1 MKNVIIN
8 GKVILEDSIKE
19 LNVFFEN
26 GKITEVSNRVPTD
39 ETVIDAK
46 GLYVAPGMIDVHTH
60 GRNGSDTMYATFKDL
75 NNISVSEL
83 KTGVTSFLP
92 TTMTMPAEDIKKAI
106 AAGYDNKDK
115 VEGAKILGM
124 HLEGPFF
131 SVKYKGAQPEECMI
145 APTVENYL
153 SFAGDHPDFVKKI
166 SLAPEIEGAVDLIK
180 YLREQNVVVSMGHTD
195 ATYEEAVKAIEAGA
209 TSGTHTYNAMT
220 PLKHREPGV
229 VGAVML
235 HDEVYAE
242 LILDGIHVSFPAA
255 KILSKMKGADKLILI
270 TDSLEAAML
279 PDGTYELGNQKVYV
293 KDGQARLKSGNLAG
307 STANLNQCVRNAY
320 KHLDLP
326 LYEAIGYATKNPA
339 DHLGLKDYGRIKEGC
354 VADMILID
362 DEIDIKRVI
371 LMVKLK
377 LEGRHDYN

>member
-8 GKVILEDSIKE
+8 GKVILENSIKE
-19 LNVFFEN
+19 LNVFFED
-26 GKITEVSNRVPTD
+26 GKITEVSDRTPTD
-39 ETVIDAK
+39 ENVIDAE

-153 SFAGDHPDFVKKI
+153 SFAGEHSDFIKKI
-166 SLAPEIEGAVDLIK
+166 SLAPEIDGALDLIK

-195 ATYEEAVKAIEAGA
+195 ATYEEAVKGIEAGA

-326 LYEAIGYATKNPA
+326 LYEAVGYATKNAA
-339 DHLGLKDYGRIKEGC
+339 DHLGLNDYGRIKEGC
-354 VADMILID
+354 VADMIFID
-362 DEIDIKRVI
+362 DDINIHRVI
-371 LMVKLK
+371 LNGETKI
-377 LEGRHDYN
+377 GG

>member
-8 GKVILEDSIKE
+8 GKVILENSIKE
-19 LNVFFEN
+19 LNVFFED
-26 GKITEVSNRVPTD
+26 GKITEVSDRIPTD
-39 ETVIDAK
+39 ENVIDAE

-153 SFAGDHPDFVKKI
+153 SFAGDHPDFIKKI
-166 SLAPEIEGAVDLIK
+166 SLAPEIDGALDLIK

-195 ATYEEAVKAIEAGA
+195 ATYEEAVKGIEAGA

-220 PLKHREPGV
+220 PLKHRDPGV

-255 KILSKMKGADKLILI
+255 KILSKMKGEDKLILI

-326 LYEAIGYATKNPA
+326 LYEAVGYATKNAA
-339 DHLGLKDYGRIKEGC
+339 DHLGLNDYGRIKEGC
-354 VADMILID
+354 VADMIFID
-362 DEIDIKRVI
+362 DDINIHRVI
-371 LMVKLK
+371 LNGETKI
-377 LEGRHDYN
+377 GG

>member
-8 GKVILEDSIKE
+8 GKVILENSIKE
-19 LNVFFEN
+19 LNVFFED
-26 GKITEVSNRVPTD
+26 GKITEVSDRTPTD
-39 ETVIDAK
+39 ENVIDAE

-153 SFAGDHPDFVKKI
+153 SFAGEHPDFIKKI
-166 SLAPEIEGAVDLIK
+166 SLAPEFDGALDLIK

-195 ATYEEAVKAIEAGA
+195 ATYEEAVKGIEAGA

-220 PLKHREPGV
+220 PLKHRDPGV

-326 LYEAIGYATKNPA
+326 LYEAVGYATKNAA
-339 DHLGLKDYGRIKEGC
+339 DHLGLNDYGRIKEGC
-354 VADMILID
+354 VADMIFID
-362 DEIDIKRVI
+362 DDINIHRVI
-371 LMVKLK
+371 LNGETKI
-377 LEGRHDYN
+377 GG

>member
-153 SFAGDHPDFVKKI
+153 SFAGEHPDFVKKI
-166 SLAPEIEGAVDLIK
+166 SLAPEIECAVDLIK

-255 KILSKMKGADKLILI
+255 KILSRMKGADKLILI

-371 LMVKLK
+371 LNGETKI
-377 LEGRHDYN
+377 GG

>member
-1 MKNVIIN
+1 MA
-8 GKVILEDSIKE
+8 L
-19 LNVFFEN
+19 
-26 GKITEVSNRVPTD
+26 
-39 ETVIDAK
+39 
-46 GLYVAPGMIDVHTH
+46 
-60 GRNGSDTMYATFKDL
+60 
-75 NNISVSEL
+75 
-83 KTGVTSFLP
+83 
-92 TTMTMPAEDIKKAI
+92 
-106 AAGYDNKDK
+106 
-115 VEGAKILGM
+115 
-124 HLEGPFF
+124 
-131 SVKYKGAQPEECMI
+131 
-145 APTVENYL
+145 
-153 SFAGDHPDFVKKI
+153 
-166 SLAPEIEGAVDLIK
+166 LIK

-326 LYEAIGYATKNPA
+326 LYEAVGYATKNEA
-339 DHLGLKDYGRIKEGC
+339 DHLGLNDYGRIKEGC
-354 VADMILID
+354 VADMIFID
-362 DEIDIKRVI
+362 DDINIHRVI
-371 LMVKLK
+371 LNGETKI
-377 LEGRHDYN
+377 GG

>member
-153 SFAGDHPDFVKKI
+153 SFAGDHPDFVKKL

-320 KHLDLP
+320 KHLDCHYMKL
-326 LYEAIGYATKNPA
+326 LVMR
-339 DHLGLKDYGRIKEGC
+339 LRILQ
-354 VADMILID
+354 II
-362 DEIDIKRVI
+362 
-371 LMVKLK
+371 
-377 LEGRHDYN
+377 

>member
-92 TTMTMPAEDIKKAI
+92 TTMTMPSVDIKKAI
-106 AAGYDNKDK
+106 AAAYDNKDK

-326 LYEAIGYATKNPA
+326 LYVAIGYATKNPA

-371 LMVKLK
+371 LNGETKI
-377 LEGRHDYN
+377 GG

>member
-19 LNVFFEN
+19 LNVFFED

-39 ETVIDAK
+39 ETVIDAE
-46 GLYVAPGMIDVHTH
+46 GLCVAPGMIDVHTH

-83 KTGVTSFLP
+83 NTGVTSFLP
-92 TTMTMPAEDIKKAI
+92 TTMTMPAVDIKKAI

-145 APTVENYL
+145 APTIENYL
-153 SFAGDHPDFVKKI
+153 SFAGEHSDFVKKI
-166 SLAPEIEGAVDLIK
+166 SLAPEIEGALDLIK

-195 ATYEEAVKAIEAGA
+195 ATYEEAVKGIEAGA

-220 PLKHREPGV
+220 PLKHRDPGV

-255 KILSKMKGADKLILI
+255 KVLSKMKGADKLILI

-362 DEIDIKRVI
+362 DDINIKRVI
-371 LMVKLK
+371 LNGETKI
-377 LEGRHDYN
+377 GG

>member
-1 MKNVIIN
+1 
-8 GKVILEDSIKE
+8 
-19 LNVFFEN
+19 
-26 GKITEVSNRVPTD
+26 
-39 ETVIDAK
+39 
-46 GLYVAPGMIDVHTH
+46 MIDVHTH

-92 TTMTMPAEDIKKAI
+92 TTMTMPSVDIKKAI

-153 SFAGDHPDFVKKI
+153 SFAGEHPDFVKKI

-180 YLREQNVVVSMGHTD
+180 YLREQNVVVSIGHTD

-371 LMVKLK
+371 LNGETKI
-377 LEGRHDYN
+377 GG

>member
-92 TTMTMPAEDIKKAI
+92 TTMTMPSVDIKKAI
-106 AAGYDNKDK
+106 AAAYDNKDK

-362 DEIDIKRVI
+362 DEIDINRVI
-371 LMVKLK
+371 LNGETKI
-377 LEGRHDYN
+377 GG

>member
-60 GRNGSDTMYATFKDL
+60 GRNGSDTMHATFKDL

-92 TTMTMPAEDIKKAI
+92 TTMTMPSVDIKKAI
-106 AAGYDNKDK
+106 AAAYDNKDK

-371 LMVKLK
+371 LNGETKI
-377 LEGRHDYN
+377 GG

>member
-8 GKVILEDSIKE
+8 GKVILENSIKE
-19 LNVFFEN
+19 LNVFFED
-26 GKITEVSNRVPTD
+26 GKITEVSDRIPTD
-39 ETVIDAK
+39 ENVIDAE

-153 SFAGDHPDFVKKI
+153 SFAGDHPDFIKKT
-166 SLAPEIEGAVDLIK
+166 SLAPEIDGALDLIK

-195 ATYEEAVKAIEAGA
+195 ATYEEAVKGIEAGA

-220 PLKHREPGV
+220 PLKHRDPGV

-326 LYEAIGYATKNPA
+326 LYEAVGYATKNAA
-339 DHLGLKDYGRIKEGC
+339 DHLGLNDYGRIKEGC
-354 VADMILID
+354 VADMIFID
-362 DEIDIKRVI
+362 DDINIHRVI
-371 LMVKLK
+371 LNGETKI
-377 LEGRHDYN
+377 GG

>member
-8 GKVILEDSIKE
+8 GKVILENSIKE
-19 LNVFFEN
+19 LNVFFED
-26 GKITEVSNRVPTD
+26 GKITEVSDRIPTD
-39 ETVIDAK
+39 ENVIDAE

-153 SFAGDHPDFVKKI
+153 SFAGDHPDFIKKI
-166 SLAPEIEGAVDLIK
+166 SLAPEIDVALDLIK

-195 ATYEEAVKAIEAGA
+195 ATYEEAVKGIEAGA

-220 PLKHREPGV
+220 PLKHRDPGV

-326 LYEAIGYATKNPA
+326 LYEAVGYATKNAA
-339 DHLGLKDYGRIKEGC
+339 DHLGLNDYGRIKEGC
-354 VADMILID
+354 VADMIFID
-362 DEIDIKRVI
+362 DDINIHRVI
-371 LMVKLK
+371 LNGETKI
-377 LEGRHDYN
+377 GG

>member
-8 GKVILEDSIKE
+8 GKVILENSIKE
-19 LNVFFEN
+19 LNVFFED
-26 GKITEVSNRVPTD
+26 GKITEVSNRTPTD
-39 ETVIDAK
+39 ETVIDAE

-153 SFAGDHPDFVKKI
+153 SFAGEHPDFIKKI
-166 SLAPEIEGAVDLIK
+166 SLAPEIDGALDLIK
-180 YLREQNVVVSMGHTD
+180 YLREHNVVVSMGHTD
-195 ATYEEAVKAIEAGA
+195 ATYKEAVKGIEAGA

-326 LYEAIGYATKNPA
+326 LYEAIGYATKNAA
-339 DHLGLKDYGRIKEGC
+339 DHLGLNDYGRIKEGC
-354 VADMILID
+354 VADMIFID
-362 DEIDIKRVI
+362 DDINIHRVI
-371 LMVKLK
+371 LNGETKI
-377 LEGRHDYN
+377 GG

>member
-153 SFAGDHPDFVKKI
+153 SFAGEHSDFVKKI

-242 LILDGIHVSFPAA
+242 LILDGIHVSIPAA

-371 LMVKLK
+371 LNGETKI
-377 LEGRHDYN
+377 GG

>member
-8 GKVILEDSIKE
+8 GKVILENSIKE
-19 LNVFFEN
+19 LNVFFED
-26 GKITEVSNRVPTD
+26 GKITEVSDRTPTD
-39 ETVIDAK
+39 ENVIDAE

-153 SFAGDHPDFVKKI
+153 SFAGEHSDFIKKI
-166 SLAPEIEGAVDLIK
+166 SLAPEIDGALDLIK
-180 YLREQNVVVSMGHTD
+180 YLREHNVVVSMGHTD
-195 ATYEEAVKAIEAGA
+195 ATYEEAVKGIEAGA

-326 LYEAIGYATKNPA
+326 LYEAVGYATKNAA
-339 DHLGLKDYGRIKEGC
+339 DHLGLNDYGRIKEGC
-354 VADMILID
+354 VADMIFID
-362 DEIDIKRVI
+362 DDINIHRVI
-371 LMVKLK
+371 LNGETKI
-377 LEGRHDYN
+377 GG